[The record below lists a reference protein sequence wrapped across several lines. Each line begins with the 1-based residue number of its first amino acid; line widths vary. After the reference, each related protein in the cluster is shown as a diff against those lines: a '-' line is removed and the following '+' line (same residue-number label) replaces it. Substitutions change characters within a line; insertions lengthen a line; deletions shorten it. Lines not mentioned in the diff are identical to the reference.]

1 MVTSRA
7 RQGNEDV
14 DLYSE
19 RLNIN
24 HRPLEF
30 VKEDKVVH
38 KLRPVETFVLGEKG
52 EPIYPDDMKGIKSI
66 RSEQVWQLRPSR
78 GGVAEM
84 SANFGDLADA
94 PDGDVVID
102 PSFDFQEGV
111 SVNGGTY
118 AGCEDSYLYINENIA
133 DKRIHYN
140 MGGTNSFALWAIKP
154 NPGNHSETRPII
166 RFNNIQNFLL
176 GNVISAKL
184 ELTLSSRSG
193 STPAQYRVQPFAIN
207 DVSDNWIEGNGNF
220 AVYPNENWVTWS
232 CKQYKDNLT
241 WSESG
246 AGTADRFGSVGE
258 AVDIKSIQTA
268 GQKVSWNL
276 NPSVVRHW
284 GADSTNA
291 DWVNGIVLEVID
303 KMADYSNILQ
313 YYWHSSEA
321 STTSNRPKLIVE
333 TAFTQYGADVGSG
346 HNNSGYEIASRQN
359 LLLSDG
365 VNVVRFFD
373 HPVDD
378 PNRDYI
384 NNFFNKNSPYYS
396 NSGIKA
402 IIVFAAIDYKW
413 RNQTASDY
421 ANRVNAVLSMPH
433 VNTAVNEGRI
443 IGIELGNEEAQ
454 SNTTYGSWE
463 GIKVS
468 FWAGGYTGGYNYAG
482 YYLAAFDKIKNN
494 PTYPNWKKL
503 DVICST
509 TFDKSYAWGWSS
521 QSTMGSSYEFA
532 RGFIDGVLN
541 SAGGGY
547 SKLPDVMQVHNY
559 AEEPPEFREENIGT
573 SNQMTE
579 WFDRL
584 GQMGNLCYSKGFVP
598 AFAQTE
604 YGYSPRP
611 PESGTSYAFHQSNLT
626 TLDEGETAQAVY
638 YLRGRLITGTQ
649 LIHPMVGWKY
659 DLYFHHPNDWNQTDK
674 WDVGFRVETRG
685 VSPSYGNDRRK
696 VSEAAYLLHHPST
709 TNPIKLGATD
719 TKIWLPVD
727 RVKSTTSIPGR
738 VWCGWQTGTGQK
750 WGAIWRY
757 KWNNSVIDDYYR
769 QSEVQ
774 DDFVIPGDVKS
785 QFQRVEVYKM
795 NFSNSPVTLD
805 GPKVTINSSSWIV
818 SGGKTIITI
827 KDTNNIG
834 YVDEEPAFLKFIP

>member
-1 MVTSRA
+1 
-7 RQGNEDV
+7 
-14 DLYSE
+14 
-19 RLNIN
+19 
-24 HRPLEF
+24 
-30 VKEDKVVH
+30 
-38 KLRPVETFVLGEKG
+38 
-52 EPIYPDDMKGIKSI
+52 
-66 RSEQVWQLRPSR
+66 
-78 GGVAEM
+78 
-84 SANFGDLADA
+84 
-94 PDGDVVID
+94 
-102 PSFDFQEGV
+102 
-111 SVNGGTY
+111 
-118 AGCEDSYLYINENIA
+118 
-133 DKRIHYN
+133 
-140 MGGTNSFALWAIKP
+140 
-154 NPGNHSETRPII
+154 
-166 RFNNIQNFLL
+166 
-176 GNVISAKL
+176 
-184 ELTLSSRSG
+184 
-193 STPAQYRVQPFAIN
+193 
-207 DVSDNWIEGNGNF
+207 
-220 AVYPNENWVTWS
+220 
-232 CKQYKDNLT
+232 
-241 WSESG
+241 
-246 AGTADRFGSVGE
+246 
-258 AVDIKSIQTA
+258 
-268 GQKVSWNL
+268 
-276 NPSVVRHW
+276 
-284 GADSTNA
+284 
-291 DWVNGIVLEVID
+291 
-303 KMADYSNILQ
+303 
-313 YYWHSSEA
+313 
-321 STTSNRPKLIVE
+321 
-333 TAFTQYGADVGSG
+333 
-346 HNNSGYEIASRQN
+346 
-359 LLLSDG
+359 
-365 VNVVRFFD
+365 
-373 HPVDD
+373 
-378 PNRDYI
+378 
-384 NNFFNKNSPYYS
+384 
-396 NSGIKA
+396 
-402 IIVFAAIDYKW
+402 
-413 RNQTASDY
+413 
-421 ANRVNAVLSMPH
+421 
-433 VNTAVNEGRI
+433 
-443 IGIELGNEEAQ
+443 
-454 SNTTYGSWE
+454 
-463 GIKVS
+463 
-468 FWAGGYTGGYNYAG
+468 
-482 YYLAAFDKIKNN
+482 
-494 PTYPNWKKL
+494 
-503 DVICST
+503 
-509 TFDKSYAWGWSS
+509 
-521 QSTMGSSYEFA
+521 MGSSYEFA

-805 GPKVTINSSSWIV
+805 GK
-818 SGGKTIITI
+818 
-827 KDTNNIG
+827 
-834 YVDEEPAFLKFIP
+834 